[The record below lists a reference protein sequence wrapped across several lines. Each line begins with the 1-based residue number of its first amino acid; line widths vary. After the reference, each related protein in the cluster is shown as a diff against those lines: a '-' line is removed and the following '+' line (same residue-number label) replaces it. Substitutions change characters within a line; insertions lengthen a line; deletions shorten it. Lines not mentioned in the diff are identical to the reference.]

1 MHIYEYCLDLTDRI
15 SELHAEVCRTLGSAA
30 RIEILNA
37 LRDGEKTVSEL
48 TEALGL
54 RQANVSQ
61 HLAVLRQRG
70 VVVTRKKGTSI
81 YYRVSNPKIIQA
93 CELMRQVL
101 VEQLKEGEELRKLA
115 AGKW

>member
-1 MHIYEYCLDLTDRI
+1 MLIKV
-15 SELHAEVCRTLGSAA
+15 SELHAEICRTLGSAA

-48 TEALGL
+48 AGALGL
-54 RQANVSQ
+54 RQPSVSQ
-61 HLAVLRQRG
+61 HLAVLRQRR
-70 VVVTRKKGTSI
+70 VVATRKEGTNV

-101 VEQLKEGEELRKLA
+101 LEQLKEGKELTKLA
-115 AGKW
+115 SPSQKRR